1 MLANHVERSRRI
13 GRPRYATPLNLG
25 DPIVGPGAFC
35 AFLTPSPEPPHR
47 PFGEVV
53 RAALAAARRPGVAA
67 GTHAA
72 PTEILIRRVA
82 GGPPG
87 VDTPNGRRLLAE
99 AARTVGGAVETER
112 V

>member
-13 GRPRYATPLNLG
+13 GRPRYATRLNLG
-25 DPIVGPGAFC
+25 DPIVGAGAFG
-35 AFLTPSPEPPHR
+35 AFLTPSPEPPHH

-72 PTEILIRRVA
+72 TTEILARQVA

-87 VDTPNGRRLLAE
+87 VGTPSDQRLLAE
-99 AARTVGGAVETER
+99 AARTVGGAETER
-112 V
+112 M